1 MRTGKLLPLTTLLI
15 LFLIAGCAESQSKRH
30 NEVVIFAA
38 ASLTNAFE
46 DLSNRFE
53 DLHPNTEILLSFSS
67 SSQLA
72 AQILE
77 GVPGDLFASANQIQM
92 EIVENSGEVAG
103 KSATFATNTLQIA
116 VPKTN
121 PMDINTLEDLC
132 RLDLRLVLAVPNTPI
147 REYTDQLIERSL
159 SQDQQQKFFQNLASE
174 EANVRQVVTKIA
186 LGEADAGIV
195 YASDITPDISD
206 LVIGIPI
213 STKFSISA
221 SYPIAVLERSQ
232 NKEIAEEFIKFTL
245 SDEGQSILQKWGF
258 GKKP

>member
-195 YASDITPDISD
+195 YSSDITPDISD

-232 NKEIAEEFIKFTL
+232 NKEIAEEFIEFTL